1 MLTVTLITT
10 TSYHVYSIVSTLE
23 PSEAHRRFSYSPSPL
38 SLTVGGES
46 HRAQLQLA
54 FAAQ

>member
-1 MLTVTLITT
+1 MLTVTLITK
-10 TSYHVYSIVSTLE
+10 TSYRVYSIVSKLR
-23 PSEAHRRFSYSPSPL
+23 SYEAHHRFSYSPLPL